1 MPQASNPVGRRR
13 ILPSMMLFKDREEA
27 GRRLAERLAPLQ
39 KENPL
44 VLGLPR
50 GGVPV
55 AYEVA
60 RALGA
65 PLDVVVARKLGAPG
79 HPEFGIGAIAPGGVR
94 VLNREAIEM
103 LHLSE
108 PEIDAIA
115 AQEERELERR
125 LRRFRGG
132 RPAAEVKGRTV
143 ILVDDGLATGV
154 TALAAIR
161 ALRRDGARRT
171 IFAAPVC
178 AFETAQSLASEV
190 DEVACVEVPAHF
202 GAVSLWY
209 RNFDQTSD
217 SEVIALLERARREAA
232 VRGAGRGV
240 DPNGERRHVAIAV
253 GPILL
258 EGDLRVPVEAKGLV
272 LFAHGS
278 GSSRFSPRNRFVAD
292 LLHRAGLATLLL
304 DLLTAREEQLDQ
316 STAALRF
323 NIGLLA
329 ERLVGATEWLLEN
342 EETGGLKIGYFG
354 ASTGAA
360 AALIAA
366 ARCQEPVG
374 AVVSRGGRP
383 DLAGPALAQVRTPT
397 LLIVG
402 GEDRFVVDLNREA
415 FARLDCEKEL
425 KIIPGAG
432 HLFEEPGAL
441 ERVAQWA
448 ADWFIRHLSLSGEVQ
463 AA

>member
-1 MPQASNPVGRRR
+1 
-13 ILPSMMLFKDREEA
+13 MLFKDREEA
-27 GRRLAERLAPLQ
+27 GRRLSERLAPLR
-39 KENPL
+39 KENP
-44 VLGLPR
+44 VVFALPR

-65 PLDVVVARKLGAPG
+65 PMDVMVARKLGAPG
-79 HPEFGIGAIAPGGVR
+79 RPEFGIGAIAPGGIR
-94 VLNREAIEM
+94 ILNPEAIRM

-108 PEIDAIA
+108 PEIEAII

-132 RPAAEVKGRTV
+132 RFISEIEGRTV

-154 TALAAIR
+154 TAQAAIR
-161 ALRRDGARRT
+161 ALRRAQPQRM
-171 IFAAPVC
+171 IYAAPVC
-178 AFETAQSLASEV
+178 ASETAQSLTSEA
-190 DEVACVEVPAHF
+190 DEVVCLEIPGYF

-217 SEVIALLERARREAA
+217 SEVIALLDRARREAA
-232 VRGAGRGV
+232 VRGAGRGI
-240 DPNGERRHVAIAV
+240 DPKGEARRVAIAI

-258 EGDLRVPVEAKGLV
+258 EGDLRIPAGAKGLI

-278 GSSRFSPRNRFVAD
+278 GSSRFNPRNLQVAD
-292 LLHRAGLATLLL
+292 HLYRAGLATLLF

-316 STAALRF
+316 TTAALRF
-323 NIGLLA
+323 NIGLLS
-329 ERLVGATEWLLEN
+329 ERLVGVTDWVSEN
-342 EETGGLKIGYFG
+342 EETRMLRVGYFG

-360 AALIAA
+360 AALISA
-366 ARCQEPVG
+366 ARRPDRIG
-374 AVVSRGGRP
+374 AIVSRGGRP
-383 DLAGPALAQVRTPT
+383 DLAGPALAQVRAPT

-402 GEDRFVVDLNREA
+402 EEDRLVIDLNRDA
-415 FARLDCEKEL
+415 LARLKVEKEL
-425 KIIPGAG
+425 RILPGVSP
-432 HLFEEPGAL
+432 LFEEPGAL
-441 ERVAQWA
+441 EQVAQWA
-448 ADWFIRHLSLSGEVQ
+448 GRWFARHLSVTGKAQ